1 MSVTAQ
7 APAQSLAKN
16 TLLSTAI
23 FLIQVSRPGLWTTT
37 ILFYLIPLGR
47 SLQIHNAVEEKAQR
61 KDDIEEAEPEGGVVD
76 LERAA
81 ERYEVEENGGGPEAG
96 AGDLNEKFGGG
107 KKSVFGERLGGSLG
121 GYAHRRE

>member
-1 MSVTAQ
+1 LRIGAAGTEKVGAF
-7 APAQSLAKN
+7 AGIVAVA
-16 TLLSTAI
+16 
-23 FLIQVSRPGLWTTT
+23 FGVDDVVD
-37 ILFYLIPLGR
+37 
-47 SLQIHNAVEEKAQR
+47 AVEEKAQR